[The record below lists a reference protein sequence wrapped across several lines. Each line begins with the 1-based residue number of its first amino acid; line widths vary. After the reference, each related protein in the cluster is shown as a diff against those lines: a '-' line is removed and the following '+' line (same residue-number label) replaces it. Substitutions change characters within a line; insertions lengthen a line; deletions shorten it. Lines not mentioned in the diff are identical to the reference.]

1 MLNKLTKRIRNV
13 LSIGVIVAASSFA
26 SAADWPQWRGP
37 NHDQVSKETGILTK
51 WPEKGPKEVWRI
63 KIGPTHG
70 TFAVVGG
77 KALIMMQRDGQDT
90 CVAFDANTGKELW
103 AQPIDK
109 NMAQQEGWGG
119 KSAHSTPAIDG
130 DMVYCTSQFLKI
142 AALNLNDGKVVW
154 QHDLVKEFGGSYSAE
169 APGIKEWGNAAS
181 AVVDGN
187 HVLMAGGGS
196 GQSILAFDKKTG
208 AVAWKNHDERI
219 TQATPTPATIH
230 GVRQVIFYTQS
241 GLVSVA
247 PDNGQLLWKHPHKY
261 NVSTASSPVVAGDIV
276 YASAAYQV
284 GCVAVQI
291 MRTETG
297 LQPKELYKDR
307 KLMNHWM
314 TPLAHDAHLYG
325 LFGHQKQRTA
335 PVKCIELKTG
345 KELWSEDGFGHGGL
359 IFIDGHLLIQ
369 GDQGQLVLAK
379 ATSDKY
385 TEVARA
391 QVLEGRCWNMP
402 IVANGKVYTHSESEA
417 VCLDISGK

>member
-1 MLNKLTKRIRNV
+1 MLNTMLKTIRNTLAV
-13 LSIGVIVAASSFA
+13 GALLAASSF
-26 SAADWPQWRGP
+26 SIAADWPQWRGP

-70 TFAVVGG
+70 TFAVAGD

-90 CVAFDANTGKELW
+90 CVALDANTGKELW
-103 AQPIDK
+103 ATPIDK
-109 NMAQQEGWGG
+109 NMSQQESWGG

-130 DMVYCTSQFLKI
+130 DTVYCTSQFLKI
-142 AALNLNDGKVVW
+142 AALNLADGKPVW
-154 QHDLVKEFGGSYSAE
+154 QHDLVKEFGGSYSMDAR
-169 APGIKEWGNAAS
+169 GIKEWGNAAS

-196 GQSILAFDKKTG
+196 GQSIIAFDKKTG
-208 AVAWKNHDERI
+208 AVAWKNHDEKI

-247 PDNGQLLWKHPHKY
+247 PDTGDILWKHPHQY

-284 GCVAVQI
+284 GAVAVQI

-297 LQPKELYKDR
+297 LQPK
-307 KLMNHWM
+307 
-314 TPLAHDAHLYG
+314 
-325 LFGHQKQRTA
+325 
-335 PVKCIELKTG
+335 
-345 KELWSEDGFGHGGL
+345 
-359 IFIDGHLLIQ
+359 
-369 GDQGQLVLAK
+369 
-379 ATSDKY
+379 
-385 TEVARA
+385 
-391 QVLEGRCWNMP
+391 
-402 IVANGKVYTHSESEA
+402 
-417 VCLDISGK
+417 

>member
-1 MLNKLTKRIRNV
+1 MMNTMLKTIRNTLAV
-13 LSIGVIVAASSFA
+13 GALLGLSAFA
-26 SAADWPQWRGP
+26 EAADWPQWRGP

-70 TFAVVGG
+70 TFAVAGD

-90 CVAFDANTGKELW
+90 CVALDANTGKELW
-103 AQPIDK
+103 ATPIDK
-109 NMAQQEGWGG
+109 NMSQQESWGG

-130 DMVYCTSQFLKI
+130 DTVYCTSQFLKI
-142 AALNLNDGKVVW
+142 AALNLADGKPVW
-154 QHDLVKEFGGSYSAE
+154 QHDLVKEFGGSYSMDAR
-169 APGIKEWGNAAS
+169 GIKEWGNAAS

-196 GQSILAFDKKTG
+196 GQSIIAFDKKTG
-208 AVAWKNHDERI
+208 AVAWKNHDEKI

-247 PDNGQLLWKHPHKY
+247 PDTGDLLWKHPHQY

-284 GCVAVQI
+284 GAVAVQI

-314 TPLAHDAHLYG
+314 TPLVHDNHLYG
-325 LFGHQKQRTA
+325 LFGHAKQRTA
-335 PVKCIELKTG
+335 PVMAVEFKTG
-345 KELWSEDGFGHGGL
+345 KTLWSEEGFGHGGL
-359 IFIDGHLLIQ
+359 IYIDGHLLIQ

-379 ATSDKY
+379 ATPEKY

-402 IVANGKVYTHSESEA
+402 IVANGKVYTHSDSEA